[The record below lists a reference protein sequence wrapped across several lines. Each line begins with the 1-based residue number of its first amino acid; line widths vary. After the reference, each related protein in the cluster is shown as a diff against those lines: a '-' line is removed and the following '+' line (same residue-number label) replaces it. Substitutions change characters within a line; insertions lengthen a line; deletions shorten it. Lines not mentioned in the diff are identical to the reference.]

1 MEKNLFQTQSE
12 LIEMEKRRVSYGY
25 KRISDKVQVTD
36 RQHKAIMEYRSIPDC
51 NMFEDVWTGKTA
63 ERPNYQKMKSII
75 EYQLQVID
83 ENTTIEV

>member
-36 RQHKAIMEYRSIPDC
+36 RQHKAIMEYRSI
-51 NMFEDVWTGKTA
+51 MA
-63 ERPNYQKMKSII
+63 
-75 EYQLQVID
+75 L
-83 ENTTIEV
+83 